1 MNSQDTKQEPKK
13 ELTWDFICEQIGKE
27 RFDPYY
33 TNAYGVNLAES
44 KYRRKKEDAKT
55 QLFDPYGY

>member
-1 MNSQDTKQEPKK
+1 MNSQDTKQDPKEVK
-13 ELTWDFICEQIGKE
+13 EELTWNKICNQVGKE

-55 QLFDPYGY
+55 